1 MFQGSNSSQQMPSP
15 ELPWM
20 VRLQQE
26 IWFCEVFM
34 DCVLSSLPATEK
46 RLEEIEKAQKEDRVC
61 TKVTED
67 CLTGWPGNCEA
78 DPHINPS

>member
-1 MFQGSNSSQQMPSP
+1 
-15 ELPWM
+15 
-20 VRLQQE
+20 
-26 IWFCEVFM
+26 M

-46 RLEEIEKAQKEDRVC
+46 RLKEIEKAQKEDRVC